1 MNDNMNNDN
10 INMASTIAVYLM
22 NDNIN
27 ITSTIAGSMNDNIN
41 MASTIAVF
49 NE

>member
-1 MNDNMNNDN
+1 MNDN
-10 INMASTIAVYLM
+10 INM
-22 NDNIN
+22 
-27 ITSTIAGSMNDNIN
+27 TSTIAGSMNDNIN

>member
-1 MNDNMNNDN
+1 MNDN
-10 INMASTIAVYLM
+10 INMASTIV
-22 NDNIN
+22 
-27 ITSTIAGSMNDNIN
+27 GSMNDNIN

>member
-1 MNDNMNNDN
+1 MND
-10 INMASTIAVYLM
+10 
-22 NDNIN
+22 IN